1 MILTNTIGYNAPGFV
16 EGQKIAFPGT
26 RHTTI
31 AKQFKKRLRD
41 KSLLPEITTN
51 GDMYFE
57 KGSTETVIPVLPIIE
72 TYATKPGDKAK
83 YQLPKSSYERFIKGR
98 ERAWGLY
105 FELEDKR
112 YSAFDVE
119 APITQEAIAAM
130 NDDKETELLTDVP
143 LKVASFNTGNTAGFI
158 SRNVQLGAADAPVV
172 LYETKAAADAAYNA
186 STNPY
191 VATSLRYVQ
200 RGINSLRQFKGAS
213 TLTGLK
219 AVMPVMVADAL
230 QADERFGKADG
241 MGDAKSVIRGDVYS
255 LGKISGADVYVSNA
269 LPVYSDANGNPVYPV
284 YFLDKSAIVYTEDM
298 MVDERQLTDIDYW
311 GTFSRSKLVY
321 DWFLQYPERLAVG
334 YVKIAA

>member
-57 KGSTETVIPVLPIIE
+57 KGSTEAVIPVLPIIE

-105 FELEDKR
+105 FEVEDKR
-112 YSAFDVE
+112 FSAFDVE

-130 NDDKETELLTDVP
+130 NDDKETELLTDIP
-143 LKVASFNTGNTAGFI
+143 LKVVDFNTGNNAGFI
-158 SRNVQLGAADAPVV
+158 TRNVQLGAADAPVF
-172 LYETKAAADAAYNA
+172 LYESKSAVDASSETYK
-186 STNPY
+186 
-191 VATSLRYVQ
+191 ATSLRYVQ

-219 AVMPVMVADAL
+219 VVMPVMVADAL

-269 LPVYSDANGNPVYPV
+269 LPVYGDVYPV

>member
-31 AKQFKKRLRD
+31 VKQFKKRLRD

-57 KGSTETVIPVLPIIE
+57 KGSTEAVIPVLPIIE

-83 YQLPKSSYERFIKGR
+83 YQLPKSSYERFVKGR
-98 ERAWGLY
+98 ERAVGLY
-105 FELEDKR
+105 FELEDKKF
-112 YSAFDVE
+112 SSFDVE
-119 APITQEAIAAM
+119 APIVQEMLAQM
-130 NDDKETELLTDVP
+130 NDDKETELLLDVP
-143 LKVASFNTGNTAGFI
+143 LKVPLWNTGSGAGFI
-158 SRNVQLGAADAPVV
+158 SRNVNLGSATAPVT
-172 LYETKAAADAAYNA
+172 L
-186 STNPY
+186 NPDRTLS
-191 VATSLRYVQ
+191 AGQARPLRYVQ
-200 RGINSLRQFKGAS
+200 QGVNMLRQFKGAS
-213 TLTGLK
+213 TLAGLK
-219 AVMPVMVADAL
+219 VVMPVMVADAL
-230 QADERFGKADG
+230 QADEKFIKADG

-269 LPVYSDANGNPVYPV
+269 LPIYYDNNTPVYPV

-298 MVDERQLTDIDYW
+298 IVDERNLSDIDYW

>member
-105 FELEDKR
+105 FEVEDKR
-112 YSAFDVE
+112 FSAFDVE

-130 NDDKETELLTDVP
+130 NDDKETELLTDIP
-143 LKVASFNTGNTAGFI
+143 LKVADFNTGNNAGFI
-158 SRNVQLGAADAPVV
+158 TRNVQLGAADAPVF
-172 LYETKAAADAAYNA
+172 LYESKSAVDASSETYK
-186 STNPY
+186 
-191 VATSLRYVQ
+191 ATSLRYVQ

-219 AVMPVMVADAL
+219 VVMPVMVADAL

-255 LGKISGADVYVSNA
+255 LGKISGAEVYVSNA
-269 LPVYSDANGNPVYPV
+269 LPVYGDVYPV
-284 YFLDKSAIVYTEDM
+284 YFLDKSALVYTEDM

>member
-16 EGQKIAFPGT
+16 AGQNISFPGT

-41 KSLLPEITTN
+41 KSLLPEITTS
-51 GDMYFE
+51 GDFYFE
-57 KGSTETVIPVLPIIE
+57 KGSTEAVLPVLPIIE

-105 FELEDKR
+105 FEMEDKKI
-112 YSAFDVE
+112 ATFDVE

-130 NDDKETELLTDVP
+130 NDDKETEFLTDIP

-158 SRNVQLGAADAPVV
+158 SRNVQLGAANAPVV
-172 LYETKAAADAAYNA
+172 LYETKTAADSAYNA
-186 STNPY
+186 DTNPY
-191 VATSLRYVQ
+191 VATSLRYFQ
-200 RGINSLRQFKGAS
+200 RGVNSLRQFKGAS
-213 TLTGLK
+213 TLAGLK
-219 AVMPVMVADAL
+219 IVCPVMVADAL
-230 QADERFGKADG
+230 QADEKFVKADS
-241 MGDAKSVIRGDVYS
+241 MGDAKSVIRGDVYT

-269 LPVYSDANGNPVYPV
+269 LPVYSDAGGNPVYPV

-321 DWFLQYPERLAVG
+321 DWMLQYPERLAVG
-334 YVKIAA
+334 YVKIA

>member
-16 EGQKIAFPGT
+16 AGQNISFPGT

-41 KSLLPEITTN
+41 KSLLPEITTS
-51 GDMYFE
+51 GDFYFD
-57 KGSTETVIPVLPIIE
+57 KGSTEAIIPVLPIIE

-105 FELEDKR
+105 FEMEDKKIA
-112 YSAFDVE
+112 AFDVE

-130 NDDKETELLTDVP
+130 NDDKETEFLTDIP

-158 SRNVQLGAADAPVV
+158 SRNVQLGAANAPVV
-172 LYETKAAADAAYNA
+172 LYETKAAADSAYDA

-191 VATSLRYVQ
+191 VATSLRYLQ
-200 RGINSLRQFKGAS
+200 RGVNSLRQFKGAS
-213 TLTGLK
+213 TLAGLK
-219 AVMPVMVADAL
+219 IVCPVMVADVL
-230 QADERFGKADG
+230 QADEKFVKADG
-241 MGDAKSVIRGDVYS
+241 MGDAKSVIRGDVYT

-269 LPVYSDANGNPVYPV
+269 MPVNYDGDGNPVYTV

-298 MVDERQLTDIDYW
+298 MVAERQLTDIDYW
-311 GTFSRSKLVY
+311 GTFSRTKLVY
-321 DWFLQYPERLAVG
+321 DWMLQYPERFAVG
-334 YVKIAA
+334 YVKIA

>member
-1 MILTNTIGYNAPGFV
+1 MIQTNTIGYNAPGFV
-16 EGQKIAFPGT
+16 EGQKLSFPGT

-57 KGSTETVIPVLPIIE
+57 KGSTEAVMPVLPIIE

-83 YQLPKSSYERFIKGR
+83 YQIPKSSYERFIKGR

-112 YSAFDVE
+112 FSAFDVE
-119 APITQEAIAAM
+119 APITQEAISAM
-130 NDDKETELLTDVP
+130 NDDKETELLNDIP
-143 LKVASFNTGNTAGFI
+143 LKVASFNTGNTAGFL
-158 SRNVQLGAADAPVV
+158 SKNVQLGAANAPVV
-172 LYETKAAADAAYNA
+172 LYDAKAAADSAYNA

-191 VATSLRYVQ
+191 VASSLRYFQ
-200 RGINSLRQFKGAS
+200 RGVNSLRQFKGAS
-213 TLTGLK
+213 TLAGLK
-219 AVMPVMVADAL
+219 IVCPVMVADAL

-311 GTFSRSKLVY
+311 GTFARSKLVY

-334 YVKIAA
+334 YVKVA

>member
-16 EGQKIAFPGT
+16 AGQNISFPGT

-41 KSLLPEITTN
+41 KSLLPEITTS
-51 GDMYFE
+51 GDFYFD
-57 KGSTETVIPVLPIIE
+57 KGSTETIIPVLPIIE

-105 FELEDKR
+105 FEMEDKKI
-112 YSAFDVE
+112 ATFDVE

-130 NDDKETELLTDVP
+130 NDDKETEFFTDIP
-143 LKVASFNTGNTAGFI
+143 LKVASFNTGNAAGFI
-158 SRNVQLGAADAPVV
+158 SRNVKLGSAGTPVTLYPDGTITDTSAAPGARP
-172 LYETKAAADAAYNA
+172 
-186 STNPY
+186 
-191 VATSLRYVQ
+191 LRYLQ
-200 RGINSLRQFKGAS
+200 RGVNSLRQFKGAS
-213 TLTGLK
+213 TLAGLK
-219 AVMPVMVADAL
+219 IVCPVMVADAL
-230 QADERFGKADG
+230 QADEKFVKADG
-241 MGDAKSVIRGDVYS
+241 MGDAKSVIRGDVYT

-269 LPVYSDANGNPVYPV
+269 MPVNYDSDGNPVYTV

-321 DWFLQYPERLAVG
+321 DWFLQYPERFAVG

>member
-16 EGQKIAFPGT
+16 AGQNISFPGT

-41 KSLLPEITTN
+41 KSLLPEITTS
-51 GDMYFE
+51 GDFYFE
-57 KGSTETVIPVLPIIE
+57 KGSTEAIIPVLPIIE

-105 FELEDKR
+105 FEMEDKKI
-112 YSAFDVE
+112 ATFDVE

-130 NDDKETELLTDVP
+130 NDDKETEFFTDIP

-158 SRNVQLGAADAPVV
+158 SRNVKLGSAATPVTLYPDGTITDTSEAPG
-172 LYETKAAADAAYNA
+172 AR
-186 STNPY
+186 P
-191 VATSLRYVQ
+191 LRYLQ
-200 RGINSLRQFKGAS
+200 RGVNSLRQFKGAS
-213 TLTGLK
+213 TLAGLK
-219 AVMPVMVADAL
+219 IVCPVMVADAL
-230 QADERFGKADG
+230 QADEKFVKADG
-241 MGDAKSVIRGDVYS
+241 MGDAKSVIRGDVYT

-269 LPVYSDANGNPVYPV
+269 MPVNYDGDGNPVYTV

-321 DWFLQYPERLAVG
+321 DWFLQYPERFAVG
-334 YVKIAA
+334 HVKIA

>member
-1 MILTNTIGYNAPGFV
+1 MITTNTIGYNAPGFV
-16 EGQKIAFPGT
+16 EGQQLSFPGT
-26 RHTTI
+26 RHVTI

-51 GDMYFE
+51 GDIYFE
-57 KGSTETVIPVLPIIE
+57 KGSTEAVLPVLPIIE

-112 YSAFDVE
+112 FSAFDVE

-130 NDDKETELLTDVP
+130 NDDKETELLTDIP
-143 LKVASFNTGNTAGFI
+143 LKVASFNTGNAAGFI
-158 SRNVQLGAADAPVV
+158 SQNVQLGEADDPVV
-172 LYETKAAADAAYNA
+172 LYDTKAAADDSEETYK
-186 STNPY
+186 
-191 VATSLRYVQ
+191 ATSLRYFQ
-200 RGINSLRQFKGAS
+200 RGVNSLRQFKGAS

-219 AVMPVMVADAL
+219 IVCPVMVADAL

-241 MGDAKSVIRGDVYS
+241 MGDTKSVIRGDVYT

-269 LPVYSDANGNPVYPV
+269 LPVYSDKSGNPVYPV

-298 MVDERQLTDIDYW
+298 VIDERQLTDIDYW
-311 GTFSRSKLVY
+311 GTFARSKLVY

>member
-31 AKQFKKRLRD
+31 VKQFKKRLRD

-57 KGSTETVIPVLPIIE
+57 KGSTEAVIPVLPIIE

-83 YQLPKSSYERFIKGR
+83 YQLPKSSYERFVKGR
-98 ERAWGLY
+98 ERAVGLY
-105 FELEDKR
+105 FELEDKKF
-112 YSAFDVE
+112 SAFDVE
-119 APITQEAIAAM
+119 GPIVQEMLAQL
-130 NDDKETELLTDVP
+130 NDDKETELLLDIP
-143 LKVASFNTGNTAGFI
+143 LKVPSWNTGSGAGFI
-158 SRNVQLGAADAPVV
+158 SRSVNLGSPTAPVT
-172 LYETKAAADAAYNA
+172 LNPDGTLA
-186 STNPY
+186 SGQARP
-191 VATSLRYVQ
+191 LRYVQ
-200 RGINSLRQFKGAS
+200 QGVNMLRQFKGAS
-213 TLTGLK
+213 TLAGLK
-219 AVMPVMVADAL
+219 VVMPVMVSDAL
-230 QADERFGKADG
+230 QADEKFIKADG

-269 LPVYSDANGNPVYPV
+269 LPIYYDNNAPVYPV

-298 MVDERQLTDIDYW
+298 IVDERNLSDIDYW

-321 DWFLQYPERLAVG
+321 DWFLQYPERFAVG